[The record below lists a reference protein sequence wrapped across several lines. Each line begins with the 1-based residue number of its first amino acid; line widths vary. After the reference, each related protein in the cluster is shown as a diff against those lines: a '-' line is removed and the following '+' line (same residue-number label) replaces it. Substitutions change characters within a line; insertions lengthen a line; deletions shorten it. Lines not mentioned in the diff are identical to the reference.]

1 MIPTHQADQDSPPDV
16 VAGLPEVLDG
26 FDLTDHGRFVQ
37 GFPHHV
43 FTRLRREAPVL
54 LHPPGL
60 SKDGEPFWVLS
71 RHADIAR
78 VAADPA
84 FSSKGGGG
92 RVHGGTHID
101 DLPQG
106 IYAGVLLNMLD
117 DPRHRM
123 VRDAVLPG
131 VTGAAAA
138 ALEPR
143 LREIAA
149 DLVSDAVDSGTID
162 FQTELAG
169 PFAVYAMG
177 ELLGM
182 PVEDWKQLFR
192 WTQIALGYEDRGAGE
207 MTDRSLTALIESFNY
222 GARLLEQRRAAPT
235 GDFVSLVGRCALPE
249 GQGEAPLTNY
259 ERQVFFNLIFLAG
272 SEPTRGA
279 IAIGMLALADHP
291 DQWRA
296 LRADRSLL
304 PGAIEEVLRWAS
316 PTPYNRRTATQD
328 TRIGDTVIRAGE
340 KVTLWWASANRDE
353 DVFADP
359 FRFDIRR
366 SPNPHLAFGHG
377 THTCLGNDVLAR
389 QELRLFFDALLDR
402 VEEVRPT
409 GDVTWARH
417 NKHTVVLRMPSTL
430 VPGETAAAGRPAT
443 RRAPAATFDADRAA
457 AEQPAAAT
465 PSTAAPASLALFLPF
480 NPADGATLYE
490 VFRQVREASPVVRG
504 PAGVQA
510 VLTHREVSGV
520 LRDSRFGWGAAD
532 AVSNHF
538 GRDEDGREVR
548 QFIFMDP
555 PDHTRIRSLVTKAFS
570 ARMID
575 RMRPRAEEL
584 VTDLLRDVRSEGA
597 GGQPVDLMETVALRL
612 PALLLG
618 ELMGV
623 PSENRDRFRQWS
635 RAIARG
641 LDPDFMLT
649 AAEIAERDGAR
660 ASFNAYFGELAAQR
674 RVEPGDDLL
683 SQLVQVEAEGDR
695 LSTIDLVTTCT
706 LLLSAGY
713 ATTSNLI
720 GNSMLALLSN
730 PDQLE
735 IFRANPDQVPAMVE
749 ELHRFDSPVQMIS
762 RTALED
768 ATVGDATVNA
778 GEPLLLVIGAA
789 NHDPAV
795 YDEPDRLDLTRRSD
809 RHLGFGLGIHFC
821 VGAPLARL
829 TAQVTLRMLADLDLH
844 LTDQPPV
851 HSENLIMRGLAT
863 LPVSIGTPDSRV
875 QSSQMGTIT
884 A

>member
-1 MIPTHQADQDSPPDV
+1 MTPADQADQDALPDG
-16 VAGLPEVLDG
+16 AAALPEVLDG
-26 FDLTDHGRFVQ
+26 FDLTDLDRFAA

-43 FTRLRREAPVL
+43 FTRLRRESPVL
-54 LHPPGL
+54 LHPPGV
-60 SKDGEPFWVLS
+60 SKDREPFWVLS
-71 RHADIAR
+71 RHADIVRA
-78 VAADPA
+78 AADPV
-84 FSSKGGGG
+84 FSSRGGGG
-92 RVHGGTHID
+92 RAHGGTHID
-101 DLPQG
+101 DLPRG
-106 IYAGVLLNMLD
+106 VYAGVLLNMID
-117 DPRHRM
+117 DPRHEMLRS
-123 VRDAVLPG
+123 AVTPG
-131 VTGAAAA
+131 VTGAAVA
-138 ALEPR
+138 ALEPA

-149 DLVSDAVDSGTID
+149 DLVSDAVERGPVD
-162 FQTELAG
+162 FQTEVAG

-182 PVEDWKQLFR
+182 PAQDWKQLFD
-192 WTQIALGYEDRGAGE
+192 WTQIALGYEDRSAGE
-207 MTDRSLTALIESFNY
+207 ATGRSLTALIESFNY
-222 GARLLEQRRAAPT
+222 GSTLLDARRAEPA
-235 GDFVSLVGRCALPE
+235 GDFLSLVGRCALPE
-249 GQGEAPLTNY
+249 GQGEPPLSDY
-259 ERQVFFNLIFLAG
+259 ERRVFFNLIYLAG

-279 IAIGMLALADHP
+279 VAVGMLALAQHP

-296 LRADRSLL
+296 LREDRSLL
-304 PGAIEEVLRWAS
+304 PGAVEEILRWSS

-328 TRIGDTVIRAGE
+328 TRIGDTTIRAGE

-366 SPNPHLAFGHG
+366 DPNPHLAFGHG
-377 THTCLGNDVLAR
+377 THRCLGSDELAR
-389 QELRLFFDALLDR
+389 LELRLIFDALLDR
-402 VEEVRPT
+402 AEEVQPT
-409 GDVTWARH
+409 GPVTWARH
-417 NKHTVVLRMPSTL
+417 NKHTVVLRMPTTL
-430 VPGETAAAGRPAT
+430 VPRVATAERLAVRRTPDAGRA
-443 RRAPAATFDADRAA
+443 DAD
-457 AEQPAAAT
+457 QPAQAK
-465 PSTAAPASLALFLPF
+465 PSTTAAPASLALFLPF
-480 NPADGATLYE
+480 NPAGGAGLYE
-490 VFRQVREASPVVRG
+490 VFREVREASPVVRG

-510 VLTHREVSGV
+510 VLTHREVSAV
-520 LRDSRFGWGAAD
+520 LRDSRFGWGTAD

-570 ARMID
+570 ARMIE
-575 RMRPRAEEL
+575 RLRPRAEEL
-584 VTDLLRDVRSEGA
+584 VADLVRDLKAEGA
-597 GGQPVDLMETVALRL
+597 GGQPVDLMATVAHRL

-623 PSENRDRFRQWS
+623 PDENRGRFREWS

-660 ASFNAYFGELAAQR
+660 ARFNEFFTELAAQR
-674 RVEPGDDLL
+674 RVEPGEDLV

-720 GNSMLALLSN
+720 GNSMLALLSH
-730 PDQLE
+730 PDQLA

-749 ELHRFDSPVQMIS
+749 ELHRFDPPVQMIS
-762 RTALED
+762 RTALQD
-768 ATVGDATVNA
+768 ATVGDASVNA
-778 GEPLLLVIGAA
+778 GEPILLVIGAA

-795 YDEPDRLDLTRRSD
+795 YDDPDRLDLTRRSD

-829 TAQVTLRMLADLDLH
+829 TAQVTLRMLADLDLS

-851 HSENLIMRGLAT
+851 AAESLIMRGLAQ
-863 LPVSIGTPDSRV
+863 LPVAVG
-875 QSSQMGTIT
+875 
-884 A
+884 